1 MTYYEQIE
9 KILNDNKGILHTQD
23 LTKNNIPR
31 QYLKELQKK
40 GIIKKVSRGL
50 YISKDGKVN
59 EFYIL
64 QNNYKN
70 AIFSHNTALYFYD
83 LTDRT
88 PIKLD
93 LTFKSNVRIENDM
106 VNSHYIK
113 EDNYELGLTTKT
125 LEDGTKIRIYN
136 LERTICDIIRDRNKM
151 DSQIVNHAI
160 REYVKRKDINLVLLN
175 RYARKFKIKNII
187 KKYLEVLM

>member
-70 AIFSHNTALYFYD
+70 AIFSHN
-83 LTDRT
+83 
-88 PIKLD
+88 I
-93 LTFKSNVRIENDM
+93 SMI
-106 VNSHYIK
+106 
-113 EDNYELGLTTKT
+113 
-125 LEDGTKIRIYN
+125 
-136 LERTICDIIRDRNKM
+136 
-151 DSQIVNHAI
+151 
-160 REYVKRKDINLVLLN
+160 
-175 RYARKFKIKNII
+175 
-187 KKYLEVLM
+187 